1 MKTELKWQRIRA
13 GWYETGNEIEGAYVV
28 SNDFPG
34 RWIVSRWTM
43 TDDLGRARVL
53 ELQNIE
59 SSRTFAGAKES
70 AEWDAS
76 L

>member
-1 MKTELKWQRIRA
+1 MSTELKWQRVRA
-13 GWYETGNEIEGAYVV
+13 GWYETGNEIEGAYVL

-43 TDDLGRARVL
+43 VRGFGYEAL
-53 ELQNIE
+53 ELQNVE
-59 SSRTFAGAKES
+59 SAGTIAYAKEL

-76 L
+76 C